1 MLALDSY
8 KNTILTYLNRHPD
21 LGDPKSLYEPIDYLL
36 NLGGK
41 KLRSTL
47 VLMTAKCFGADVQ
60 DALPAA
66 ACIEVFHNFTLMHDD
81 IMDGASLRRNKP
93 SVHIRWDVNTAILSG
108 DAMLIQAYECLN
120 EYEDELFV
128 KLIKQLSETALKVCE
143 GQRWDLDFE
152 VQSDVT
158 LHDYLKMIELKTAVL
173 VGCALK
179 MGALVGEAA
188 ADDAEKMYRF
198 GTALGMAFQIQD
210 DYLDTFGDPAI
221 FGKKQGGDIID
232 NKKTILFH
240 KAFSLGTAQQKE
252 NLTQWFAS
260 KSKNLEEKIKQV
272 SEIFL
277 ASGAVKATLEMVEEY
292 SNSAFEILESTSI
305 SAENKTLFRAF
316 GASLIDRKI

>member
-188 ADDAEKMYRF
+188 ADDAEKNVSFWNRS
-198 GTALGMAFQIQD
+198 GNG
-210 DYLDTFGDPAI
+210 
-221 FGKKQGGDIID
+221 
-232 NKKTILFH
+232 
-240 KAFSLGTAQQKE
+240 FSNT
-252 NLTQWFAS
+252 
-260 KSKNLEEKIKQV
+260 
-272 SEIFL
+272 
-277 ASGAVKATLEMVEEY
+277 
-292 SNSAFEILESTSI
+292 
-305 SAENKTLFRAF
+305 R
-316 GASLIDRKI
+316 